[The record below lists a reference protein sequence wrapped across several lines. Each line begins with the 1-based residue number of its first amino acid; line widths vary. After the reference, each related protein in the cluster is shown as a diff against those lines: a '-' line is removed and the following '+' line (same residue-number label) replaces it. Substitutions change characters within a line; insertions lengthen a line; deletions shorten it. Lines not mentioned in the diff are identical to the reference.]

1 MDVNV
6 INIQSCG
13 FLFLN
18 KNSTILMDAK
28 IKESNLHDV
37 THFGIRAAIAVIF
50 IVSASGKFNPGFV
63 DWLTSIGIPAVM
75 QIPIAM
81 GELVAG
87 ILLLVGVLT
96 RISASFLSIILLG
109 AIFYIKK
116 VSNLTGDGGYQID
129 LILLAA
135 CLAIIAIGPGRIS
148 VSHLIKKVPR
158 ALQ

>member
-1 MDVNV
+1 MW
-6 INIQSCG
+6 
-13 FLFLN
+13 FLFLK
-18 KNSTILMDAK
+18 KNSTILADAK
-28 IKESNLHDV
+28 IKESHLHDV

-50 IVSASGKFNPGFV
+50 IVNASGKFNPGFI

-87 ILLLVGVLT
+87 VLLLIGVLT
-96 RISASFLSIILLG
+96 RISASLLSIILLG
-109 AIFYIKK
+109 AIFYVKK

-148 VSHLIKKVPR
+148 LAHIIKKLPR
-158 ALQ
+158 CLH